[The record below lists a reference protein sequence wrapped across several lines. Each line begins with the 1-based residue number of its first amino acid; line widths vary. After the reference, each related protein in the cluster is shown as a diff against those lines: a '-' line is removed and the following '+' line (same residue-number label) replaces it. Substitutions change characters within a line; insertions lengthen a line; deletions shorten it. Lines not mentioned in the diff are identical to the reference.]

1 VHFDDTPLIDRMLAT
16 LTVPNGA
23 LNQTH
28 SLINDVPEESEQ
40 FSRAELIG
48 ADEIDDDIKDM
59 FSPLTQTETTTD
71 ENDFLT
77 KMVIEGDAEL
87 QAGIRK
93 ICIQYKLIFRNTIGD
108 EPANIPPFDLDVDSK
123 KWEQPRNRLQVRAQN
138 IQKQEEIRKQIDI
151 MLKPNINEKSNAS
164 YYSQV
169 MMTPKQDGS
178 WRFCADYRNMND
190 CTEPAS
196 WRLGKGDEV
205 DARIGSHKPN

>member
-123 KWEQPRNRLQVRAQN
+123 KWEQPRNRLPVRAQN

-151 MLKPNINEKSNAS
+151 MLKPNINCGMDKDITFWLCHSG
-164 YYSQV
+164 V
-169 MMTPKQDGS
+169 
-178 WRFCADYRNMND
+178 
-190 CTEPAS
+190 
-196 WRLGKGDEV
+196 
-205 DARIGSHKPN
+205 

>member
-1 VHFDDTPLIDRMLAT
+1 VISTKRRVHFDDTPLIDRMLAT
-16 LTVPNGA
+16 LTVPNDV

-28 SLINDVPEESEQ
+28 SLITDVPDESEQ

-48 ADEIDDDIKDM
+48 ADEIDDDTKDM
-59 FSPLTQTETTTD
+59 FSPFTQTETSTD

-93 ICIQYKLIFRNTIGD
+93 ICRKHKSIFRNTIRD

-123 KWEQPRNRLQVRAQN
+123 KWEQPRNRLPVRAQS

-151 MLKPNINEKSNAS
+151 MLKLNIIEKSNAS

-169 MMTPKQDGS
+169 MITPKKDGS

-190 CTEPAS
+190 CAEPAS
-196 WRLGKGDEV
+196 WPLGQ
-205 DARIGSHKPN
+205 RR

>member
-1 VHFDDTPLIDRMLAT
+1 MLAT
-16 LTVPNGA
+16 LTVPNDV

-28 SLINDVPEESEQ
+28 SLITDVPDESEQ

-48 ADEIDDDIKDM
+48 ADEIDDDTKDM
-59 FSPLTQTETTTD
+59 FSPFTQTETSTD

-93 ICIQYKLIFRNTIGD
+93 ICRKHKSIFRNTIRD

-123 KWEQPRNRLQVRAQN
+123 KWEQPRNRLPVRAQS

-151 MLKPNINEKSNAS
+151 MLKLNIIEKSNAS

-169 MMTPKQDGS
+169 MITPKKDGS

-190 CTEPAS
+190 CAEPAS
-196 WRLGKGDEV
+196 WPLGQ
-205 DARIGSHKPN
+205 RR